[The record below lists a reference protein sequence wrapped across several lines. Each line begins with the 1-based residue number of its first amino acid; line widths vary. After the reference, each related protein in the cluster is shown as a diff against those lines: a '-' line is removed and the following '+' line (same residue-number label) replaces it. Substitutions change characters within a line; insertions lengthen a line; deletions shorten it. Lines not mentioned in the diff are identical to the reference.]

1 MPRQKNFITN
11 LLSMSPSLS
20 LYLSPHPSD
29 QVSERPHASTTA
41 LQCSEENEVKMSL
54 DHSISDNV
62 TGEAVLDIKSLF
74 VVAFFVMVRNGLRDE
89 KVVWNGLRVEFEVA
103 DLERRERGGVGRSVA
118 CGVVTSCWGG
128 I

>member
-1 MPRQKNFITN
+1 
-11 LLSMSPSLS
+11 
-20 LYLSPHPSD
+20 
-29 QVSERPHASTTA
+29 
-41 LQCSEENEVKMSL
+41 
-54 DHSISDNV
+54 
-62 TGEAVLDIKSLF
+62 
-74 VVAFFVMVRNGLRDE
+74 MVRNGLRDE